1 MPHQDIEAMIERARY
16 TGPTVH
22 ANHVIGL
29 EACLDQ
35 LEGQLALL
43 ARPDLGARFG
53 LEPSGTLFIGAPGTG
68 KTLLAR
74 YLGGAL
80 ERPLYQ
86 FSADQFE
93 GRPSLIHDVF
103 DRLGSERAVIFI
115 DEISILAQKR
125 EWGDSDDRRAL
136 VALLTCLD
144 GLAGIASAER
154 PWVIGACTPDI
165 QLDPAL
171 HRSGRLGV
179 TIEVALPSE
188 EHRRLLFRLYLA
200 PVPHRVGAGAIRR
213 LARASAGATGADV
226 HDWVNQAASLA
237 LAERRDRDPVILYR
251 HLEQVV
257 ARRGF
262 IPAEDRPGRQPDWE
276 TCIHEAAHA
285 VSALVLFGE
294 RSLGEISVGVARA
307 GDGFSR
313 GRFVLSDEW
322 AAANPPTSLTWRDHA
337 LSLLAGAAAE
347 EIILGYRGAGS
358 ETDVARATTL
368 ILDRFETGDPLFGP
382 SRRTLDGGSMRGSV
396 GAEAMRT
403 AAWYLLRQRFDE
415 CWIAAE
421 RLVEGHRVEIERLA
435 RVLLSGRWILVGRQ
449 IAEAAAGDPPPDR
462 APEELPA
469 AA

>member
-1 MPHQDIEAMIERARY
+1 VVEHNIEEMIEKARY
-16 TGPTVH
+16 AGPSVK
-22 ANHVIGL
+22 ADHVIGL
-29 EACLDQ
+29 DACLTQ

-53 LEPSGTLFIGAPGTG
+53 LEPSGTLFIGSPGTG

-74 YLGGAL
+74 YLAGAL
-80 ERPLYQ
+80 DRPLYQ

-93 GRPSLIHDVF
+93 GMPALIHAVF
-103 DRLGSERAVIFI
+103 ERLQSQRAVIFI

-144 GLAGIASAER
+144 GLSSVPPAER

-171 HRSGRLGV
+171 QRSGRLGV
-179 TIEVALPSE
+179 TIEVAPPSE
-188 EHRRLLFRLYLA
+188 EHRRLLFGLYLR
-200 PVPHRVGAGAIRR
+200 PVPHRVGAGPIRR

-226 HDWVNQAASLA
+226 RDWVNQAASLA
-237 LAERRDRDPVILYR
+237 LAERSDRDPVILYR

-257 ARRGF
+257 ARRGYV
-262 IPAEDRPGRQPDWE
+262 PAEDRPGRLPDWE
-276 TCIHEAAHA
+276 TCVHEAAHA

-294 RSLGEISVGVARA
+294 RSLGELSVGVARV
-307 GDGFSR
+307 GDGLSR

-322 AAANPPTSLTWRDHA
+322 AMANPPTSLTWRDHA
-337 LSLLAGAAAE
+337 VSFLAGAAAE
-347 EIILGYRGAGS
+347 EVILGYRGAGS
-358 ETDVARATTL
+358 ETDVAQATEL
-368 ILDRFETGDPLFGP
+368 ILSRSDTGDPLFGP
-382 SRRTLDGGSMRGSV
+382 SRRTVESGALRGSV

-421 RLVEGHRVEIERLA
+421 RLVEGRREEIDRLA
-435 RVLLSGRWILVGRQ
+435 RVMLDGRWILVGRQ
-449 IAEAAAGDPPPDR
+449 ISEAAGMAPTDRDP
-462 APEELPA
+462 ETLPA